1 MNTVISHASERH
13 GLSASSRARCLVRC
27 ALVSVTLALVGW
39 TQPARALDSYVID
52 HVFSNADYRDRYA
65 LAVLNAA
72 LEASSAKYGPFELK
86 VSPRN
91 MERDRLMLEMVK
103 GDLVNLTAQIT
114 SEDWERRLIPI
125 RIPLDKG
132 FSGYR
137 IFLIDGRRQPQFS
150 AITTLQQL
158 QALPVGSG
166 RQWSAT
172 AVLRRSG
179 FDVVAGSSSPSL
191 HAMLAA
197 QRFIYFPR
205 SIDEALFERDAF
217 AAEFPS
223 LAIEGELALYMP
235 LARYFFIS
243 PSQQR
248 LALRLEYG
256 MQLISADGRLD
267 RLFHQ
272 AYDGLI
278 EKVGLRRR
286 RIFRLENPFLPPQTP
301 LSNKAYW
308 YDPVAGR

>member
-1 MNTVISHASERH
+1 MNTVICQQSQRK
-13 GLSASSRARCLVRC
+13 GFSASIRRLVRC
-27 ALVSVTLALVGW
+27 APALLVLALAGW

-125 RIPLDKG
+125 RVPIDKG

-197 QRFIYFPR
+197 QRFVYFPR
-205 SIDEALFERDAF
+205 SIEEALFERGAF

-223 LAIEGELALYMP
+223 LAVEGELALYMP
-235 LARYFFIS
+235 LARYFFVS
-243 PSQQR
+243 PSQER

-256 MQLISADGRLD
+256 MQLISADGQLD

-286 RIFRLENPFLPPQTP
+286 RIFRLENPFLQPQTP

-308 YDPVAGR
+308 YDPLARP

>member
-125 RIPLDKG
+125 RVPLDKG

-197 QRFIYFPR
+197 ERFIFFPR
-205 SIDEALFERDAF
+205 SIDEALFERGAF

-223 LAIEGELALYMP
+223 MAIEGELALYMP

-308 YDPVAGR
+308 YDPLAGR